1 MWGLNV
7 IKIFSHYF
15 HKRTLFHIFFDLG
28 LVVVTV
34 VASFLSQVAD
44 PANAS
49 SIVITISLLV
59 AIGIL
64 LINAGLG
71 FYQRVHNLTLRQVRI
86 RALLSLCL
94 SLPLAYGIF
103 RMSPLRQEDERAF
116 VLALLTAMALMMM
129 HRIYVARTTPK
140 ALMHQRV
147 LVYGSG
153 HSARLVGSML
163 KHSDPNVDLVG
174 YYASPNETQTGTF
187 EMGLLSTNQSLTD
200 VVQKERVDEI
210 VVALSERRGGSMPL
224 RELLDCKLHGV
235 RVVDIATHFE
245 KTLGQIRNDSV
256 SAGWLIF
263 GEGFEQGPIRTMVKR
278 LFDIVCASVLI
289 LLALPVMLL
298 ASILIVLE
306 SPGPI
311 LYFQERV
318 GLYGRLF
325 HVVKFRSMHTDAEK
339 DGKPRWASATDHRVT
354 RVGKVIR
361 KLRIDELPQLF
372 GVLSGDM
379 SLVGPRP
386 ERPYFVDKLTKD
398 LPYYAVRHSVKP
410 GVTGWAQVRYHYG
423 ASVEDSAEK
432 LQYDLYYVKNHT
444 LFLDML
450 ILLET
455 VAVVLMGKGA
465 Q

>member
-15 HKRTLFHIFFDLG
+15 HKRTLFHLSFDLG
-28 LVVVTV
+28 LVVVAV
-34 VASFLSQVAD
+34 VAPFPFQAAAMVFM
-44 PANAS
+44 
-49 SIVITISLLV
+49 
-59 AIGIL
+59 
-64 LINAGLG
+64 LIHHM
-71 FYQRVHNLTLRQVRI
+71 Y
-86 RALLSLCL
+86 
-94 SLPLAYGIF
+94 
-103 RMSPLRQEDERAF
+103 
-116 VLALLTAMALMMM
+116 MA
-129 HRIYVARTTPK
+129 RSNQK
-140 ALMHQRV
+140 ALTRQRV

-153 HSARLVGSML
+153 HGARLVGSLL
-163 KHSDPNVDLVG
+163 KHSDPHVDLVG

-187 EMGLLSTNQSLTD
+187 EMGLLSVDTSLTD

-245 KTLGQIRNDSV
+245 KTLGQIRSDSV

-263 GEGFEQGPIRTMVKR
+263 GDGFEQGPFRTTVKR

-298 ASILIVLE
+298 TSILIAVE
-306 SPGPI
+306 SAGPI

-339 DGKPRWASATDHRVT
+339 DGKPRWASAADHRVT
-354 RVGKVIR
+354 RVGRVIR

-386 ERPYFVDKLTKD
+386 ERPYFVDALTKK

-423 ASVEDSAEK
+423 ASIEDSAEK
-432 LQYDLYYVKNHT
+432 LQYDLYYVKNHS
-444 LFLDML
+444 LFLDMV
-450 ILLET
+450 ILFET
-455 VAVVLMGKGA
+455 IAVVLMGKGA

>member
-1 MWGLNV
+1 MRGLNV

-34 VASFLSQVAD
+34 VTSFLSQVAH
-44 PANAS
+44 PATAS
-49 SIVITISLLV
+49 SVVVAISLLV
-59 AIGIL
+59 ALGIL

-71 FYQRVHNLTLRQVRI
+71 FYQRMHHFTLGQVRI

-103 RMSPLRQEDERAF
+103 RMSPLRPEDEGAF
-116 VLALLTAMALMMM
+116 VLALLTAMVFMLIHQMV
-129 HRIYVARTTPK
+129 VARTTSK
-140 ALMHQRV
+140 ALMRQRV

-153 HSARLVGSML
+153 HGARLVGSML

-187 EMGLLSTNQSLTD
+187 EMGLLSAEKSLTD
-200 VVQKERVDEI
+200 VVQKEQVDEI

-245 KTLGQIRNDSV
+245 KTLGQIRGDSV

-263 GEGFEQGPIRTMVKR
+263 GDGFEQGPFRTIVKR

-298 ASILIVLE
+298 TSILIVVE
-306 SPGPI
+306 SSGPI
-311 LYFQERV
+311 LYQQERV

-325 HVVKFRSMHTDAEK
+325 HVVKFRSMRTDAEK
-339 DGKPRWASATDHRVT
+339 DGKPLWASATDDRVT
-354 RVGKVIR
+354 RVGRVIR
-361 KLRIDELPQLF
+361 KLRIDELPQLW

-386 ERPYFVDKLTKD
+386 ERPYFVDRLTKE

-410 GVTGWAQVRYHYG
+410 GITGWAQVRYHYG
-423 ASVEDSAEK
+423 ASIEDSAEK
-432 LQYDLYYVKNHT
+432 LQYDLYYVKNHS
-444 LFLDML
+444 LFLDMV
-450 ILLET
+450 ILFET
-455 VAVVLMGKGA
+455 IAVVLMGKGA